1 MNAIVQ
7 NFTATSVDG
16 VQTRFSY
23 HKGLD
28 GVYGEFVPIAVQL
41 PPSSLYHLVVL
52 EMELAI
58 QRGLENLIDNDVDE
72 WGDEEVDEIAEEWQ
86 KGCWKRIRQYR
97 TEAWMVANCED
108 FTTENEKNEF
118 RNDPPPGN
126 GWMVEY
132 GDGGW
137 QALVDAIGEHIPLTS
152 LLWVLD
158 ARWIKYKRNLTT
170 FIVMPSECAQLVASE
185 RDDLLELLHHSVAML
200 ADALFN

>member
-1 MNAIVQ
+1 MNDIVQ
-7 NFTATSVDG
+7 TFTATSVDG
-16 VQTRFSY
+16 VETRFSY

-41 PPSSLYHLVVL
+41 VGDDLRHLVSL
-52 EMELAI
+52 EQELAL
-58 QRGLENLIDNDVDE
+58 QRGVENLINNDV
-72 WGDEEVDEIAEEWQ
+72 EEWNELEITAEWR
-86 KGCWKRIRQYR
+86 KGCWKRLRQYQ

-132 GDGGW
+132 GDGGE
-137 QALVDAIGEHIPLTS
+137 QALVDAIGEHIPLQS

-158 ARWIKYKRNLTT
+158 ARWIKYKLNLLT
-170 FIVMPSECAQLVASE
+170 FMLYSNECRAAVATE
-185 RDDLLELLHHSVAML
+185 NDELLKLLCL
-200 ADALFN
+200 AAAEAAYNAWH